1 MYAIFLD
8 IDGTLYCDGAI
19 VPANRTV
26 LAHVRALGHKVFLN
40 TARSLADI
48 PEKILSAPLD
58 GVVAGIGCTVLADG
72 QKLRS
77 ESIPLA
83 ELADIFDR
91 LTQDGCG
98 VFLEGESVLVR
109 NPLFEG
115 HGEQVQNGAELMER
129 FGDKTFAKMFI
140 PHTLSAQWQ
149 AELSDKYLFYQ
160 HRTYAEFAKKGH
172 NKATGMQCVL
182 DYYGLDRAHCIAMGD
197 SINDLDMLRYAGISV
212 AMGDACEEVKT
223 ICTFVS
229 CDARDGGVA
238 QALYKLF
245 APRDECAPKKTY

>member
-19 VPANRTV
+19 VPVNR
-26 LAHVRALGHKVFLN
+26 RALERVRSMGHKVFLN

-48 PEKILSAPLD
+48 PDKILSAPLD
-58 GVVAGIGCTVLADG
+58 GVVAGIGCTVVADG

-77 ESIPLA
+77 ESIPLP
-83 ELADIFDR
+83 ELASVFER
-91 LTQDGCG
+91 MSADGYG

-109 NPLFEG
+109 NALYEG
-115 HGEQVQNGAELMER
+115 HGELVQNGAELLER
-129 FGDKTFAKMFI
+129 FADKTFAKMFI
-140 PHTLSAQWQ
+140 PHTLSPQWQ

-182 DYYGLDRAHCIAMGD
+182 AHYGLDTDHCIAMGD
-197 SINDLDMLRYAGISV
+197 SINDMDMLRAAGISV
-212 AMGDACEEVKT
+212 AMGDAPEQVKAA
-223 ICTFVS
+223 CTFVT

-238 QALYKLF
+238 EALNKLF
-245 APRDECAPKKTY
+245 PIEQ